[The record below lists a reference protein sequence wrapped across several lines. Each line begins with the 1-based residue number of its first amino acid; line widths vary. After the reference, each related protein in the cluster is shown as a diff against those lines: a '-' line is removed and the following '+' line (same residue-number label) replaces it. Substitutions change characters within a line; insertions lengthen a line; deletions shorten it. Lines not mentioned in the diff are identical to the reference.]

1 MASVTFPTE
10 FGGDGNTYTDDA
22 NPTTGLANVGHR
34 LRFVPC
40 LAGAVDMAAW
50 AKQQADASY
59 ANRLQAAADAAKAVS
74 ANSSAQS
81 AADTATAAAE
91 AATAAAETAA
101 AIYPSVVDALGD
113 TTDGAYFKVPESGYL
128 QLYLNTAGAAKPV
141 MRLASEDTLRA
152 VQQLPDPLLTSLLF

>member
-22 NPTTGLANVGHR
+22 NPDTGLANGGHR
-34 LRFVPC
+34 TRFVPC
-40 LAGAVDMAAW
+40 LEGAVDMASW
-50 AKQQADASY
+50 AKEQADASY
-59 ANRLQAAADAAKAVS
+59 ANRLKAAADAAKAVS
-74 ANSSAQS
+74 ANSSAQTAAGTAEA
-81 AADTATAAAE
+81 AAD

-101 AIYPSVVDALGD
+101 AIYDSVPDALGA
-113 TTDGAYFKVPESGYL
+113 TSDGAYFKVPESGYL
-128 QLYLNTAGAAKPV
+128 QLYLNTAGAAKPI